1 MVSIY
6 DEFRHLASGN
16 ADVLLLIDALE
27 SEQLGISQRRKI
39 VDTVWR
45 AVCPS
50 CPPGSRHLRDS
61 FWGKCI
67 DRHVWWGL
75 WGNNP
80 ESKAQWLREQRLCDE
95 RETFAPGGKRRSRY
109 VPIFQPMPNLPQP
122 QSLKLN

>member
-1 MVSIY
+1 MNIY

-27 SEQLGISQRRKI
+27 TEQLEISQRRKI
-39 VDTVWR
+39 ADTVWR

-50 CPPGSRHLRDS
+50 CPPGFCHLRDS

-80 ESKAQWLREQRLCDE
+80 ESKAQWLREQRC
-95 RETFAPGGKRRSRY
+95 RRSS
-109 VPIFQPMPNLPQP
+109 VPVEMLQPMPNLPQP

>member
-1 MVSIY
+1 MTTIF

-16 ADVLLLIDALE
+16 DDAMLLIDALE
-27 SEQLGISQRRKI
+27 SEQLEISQQRKI
-39 VDTVWR
+39 ADTIWR

-50 CPPGSRHLRDS
+50 CPPGFRHLRDS

-75 WGNNP
+75 WGRQP
-80 ESKAQWLREQRLCDE
+80 ERKAQWLREQRLCDE

-109 VPIFQPMPNLPQP
+109 VEILQPMPRLPQP
-122 QSLKLN
+122 RIF